1 MNMFTEVIN
10 KTTQREAH
18 MVTIQEISYEQC
30 LVLWNQLWADR
41 VSPIEPTSA
50 MKFSFTSQR
59 HYTTNM
65 GEPTFLGAFM
75 DDQLVGVN
83 SIHDLDADQQRSRGL
98 FVLPEYRGKG
108 IGIKLLKATIERRKP
123 GYCLWSYPKEDA
135 LPSYVRAG
143 FRVITDRIF
152 DATENKWNYYVK
164 V

>member
-1 MNMFTEVIN
+1 
-10 KTTQREAH
+10 
-18 MVTIQEISYEQC
+18 MVTIQEITYEQC
-30 LVLWNQLWADR
+30 LVLWNQLWATR

-50 MKFSFTSQR
+50 MKFSYTSQR
-59 HYTTNM
+59 LYTDKVGT
-65 GEPTFLGAFM
+65 PTFLGAFV
-75 DDQLVGVN
+75 DDMLVGVN
-83 SIHDLDADQQRSRGL
+83 SIHDVDETQQRSRGL

-108 IGIKLLKATIERRKP
+108 IAIKLLKETISRRKP
-123 GYCLWSYPKEDA
+123 DRCLWSYPKEEA